1 MTMIDPGTPA
11 VVVRSAVAETLGNPD
26 QPPAVRLLAD
36 SSATGGALSAQRVFL
51 GRGAEGANP
60 HRHTRSS
67 ELFYVLDGSVRILAG
82 TEVLTIQQGDLAV
95 VPPQLPHAFAATAD
109 SAADLLI
116 AITPGV
122 ERFGYFRLLAR
133 LLQGEATRDELLAA
147 QERYDNYFLDSPEWL
162 AARGPAPAA

>member
-1 MTMIDPGTPA
+1 MTMIDPEAPA
-11 VVVRSAVAETLGNPD
+11 VIVRSAAAETLGNPD

-67 ELFYVLDGSVRILAG
+67 EMFYVLDGSAQILAG
-82 TEVLTIQQGDLAV
+82 TEVVTLQQGDLAV
-95 VPPQLPHAFAATAD
+95 VPPHLPHAFAAAAG
-109 SAADLLI
+109 SGADLLI
-116 AITPGV
+116 MITPGV

-133 LLQGEATRDELLAA
+133 LYQGQATHDDLLAA
-147 QERYDNYFLDSPEWL
+147 QDPYDNYLLDSPEWR
-162 AARGPAPAA
+162 AART

>member
-1 MTMIDPGTPA
+1 MTMIDPDAPA
-11 VVVRSAVAETLGNPD
+11 VIVRGDAAEILGDPV

-67 ELFYVLDGSVRILAG
+67 EVFYVLDGSALILAG
-82 TEVLTIQQGDLAV
+82 TEVVTMRQGDFAM
-95 VPPQLPHAFAATAD
+95 VPPDLPHAFAATAD
-109 SAADLLI
+109 SGTDLLI
-116 AITPGV
+116 MITPGI

-133 LLQGEATRDELLAA
+133 LMQGQATNDELLAA
-147 QERYDNYFLDSPEWL
+147 QERYDNYFLDSPQWR
-162 AARGPAPAA
+162 AARA

>member
-1 MTMIDPGTPA
+1 MTMINPEAPA
-11 VVVRSAVAETLGNPD
+11 VIVYSAAAETLGNPD

-67 ELFYVLDGSVRILAG
+67 ELFYVLDGSAQILAG
-82 TEVLTIQQGDLAV
+82 TEVVAMRQGDLAV
-95 VPPQLPHAFAATAD
+95 VPPHMPHAFAATAD
-109 SAADLLI
+109 SGADLLI
-116 AITPGV
+116 MITPGV

-133 LLQGEATRDELLAA
+133 LLQGQATPDEVLAA
-147 QERYDNYFLDSPEWL
+147 QDRYDNYLLDSPEWR
-162 AARGPAPAA
+162 AART

>member
-1 MTMIDPGTPA
+1 MTMSGSQPPA
-11 VVVRSAVAETLGNPD
+11 VIVRSAAAETLGNPD

-67 ELFYVLDGSVRILAG
+67 EMFYVLDGSVQILAG
-82 TEVLTIQQGDLAV
+82 TEVVTMQQGDLAV
-95 VPPQLPHAFAATAD
+95 VPPHLPHAFAATAD
-109 SAADLLI
+109 SGADLLI
-116 AITPGV
+116 MITPGV

-133 LLQGEATRDELLAA
+133 LQMGQATRDDLLAA
-147 QERYDNYFLDSPEWL
+147 QDPYDNYFLDSPEWR
-162 AARGPAPAA
+162 AART

>member
-1 MTMIDPGTPA
+1 MTMIDPEARA
-11 VVVRSAVAETLGNPD
+11 VIVYSAAAETLGDPD

-67 ELFYVLDGSVRILAG
+67 ELFCVLDGSAQILAG
-82 TEVLTIQQGDLAV
+82 TEVVTMQQGDLAV
-95 VPPQLPHAFAATAD
+95 VPPHMPHAFAAPAD
-109 SAADLLI
+109 SGADLLI
-116 AITPGV
+116 VITPGI

-133 LLQGEATRDELLAA
+133 LLQGQATPDELLAA
-147 QERYDNYFLDSPEWL
+147 QDRYDNYFLDSPEWR
-162 AARGPAPAA
+162 AART